1 MAKKKETPEKSKDSL
16 DQNREII
23 QRLLASKSALKQD
36 VADDSEKVFD
46 SLKEIIKKEL
56 DALRPLIK
64 DERVRLSY
72 EDRGKFEIIVF
83 IGSDMLVFH
92 LHTNVFKLP
101 DSNPLWGTKYF
112 SSNENNGYFAVI
124 HVYNFLAE
132 SYLRNRFDDR
142 GNLIARIL
150 TNQERHFMV
159 EGKGQLGVLFRDPEN
174 TVLNDNYMKL
184 MVQLS
189 FAFALQFDL
198 YIPPYEYLEE
208 ITIAHVQEISDSL
221 KLETGKRLGFKRQL
235 EDIDNLQG

>member
-1 MAKKKETPEKSKDSL
+1 MAKKKNTPEEPNDSL
-16 DQNREII
+16 NQNREII
-23 QRLLASKSALKQD
+23 QRLLSSKSLLKQNL
-36 VADDSEKVFD
+36 ADDSEKVFN
-46 SLKEIIKKEL
+46 SLMLIIKKEL
-56 DALRPLIK
+56 DAIRPLIK
-64 DERVRLSY
+64 DDRLRLSY

-112 SSNENNGYFAVI
+112 TSNENNGYFAVI

-132 SYLRNRFDDR
+132 SYLRNRSEDK

-150 TNQERHFMV
+150 LNHEQHFMV
-159 EGKGQLGVLFRDPEN
+159 EGKGQLGVLFRDAEN
-174 TVLNDNYMKL
+174 SVLTDDYMKL